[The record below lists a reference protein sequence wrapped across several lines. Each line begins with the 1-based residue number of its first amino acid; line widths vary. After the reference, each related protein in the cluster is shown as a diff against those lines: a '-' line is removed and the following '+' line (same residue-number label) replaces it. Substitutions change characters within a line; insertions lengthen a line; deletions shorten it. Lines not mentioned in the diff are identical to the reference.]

1 MVVGCIIWIIWLI
14 IIGLISPVLGYFFG
28 YIAGQFIEWTV
39 GDQVIR
45 GLNLLFNTTRFNPHM
60 LPMICGTLGVL
71 GSFFKSS
78 ANIKTK
84 G

>member
-1 MVVGCIIWIIWLI
+1 MVGCILMIILFI
-14 IIGLISPVLGYFFG
+14 ILGLISPVLSYFFG

-39 GDQVIR
+39 GDQVIN
-45 GLNLLFNTTRFNPHM
+45 GLNLLFNTTRFSPHM
-60 LPMICGTLGVL
+60 LPMICGALGVV

>member
-1 MVVGCIIWIIWLI
+1 MVGCIVWIIGI
-14 IIGLISPVLGYFFG
+14 IVLGLISPVLSYFFG

-39 GDQVIR
+39 GDQVIN
-45 GLNLLFNTTRFNPHM
+45 GLNLLFNTTRFSPQM
-60 LPMICGTLGVL
+60 LPMICGALGVV

-84 G
+84 D